1 MPHRGFK
8 SAYSSIIMLSILA
21 ACVDTPRS
29 PKLFNPKDISND
41 WYPPAS
47 RRLGEEG
54 RVLVEFHLGQ
64 RWSPQDVTIL
74 QSDPTTNGGRLSE
87 GARKVVVG
95 ALRVDTSE
103 RIKPTRKYRL
113 TVIFC
118 LQPGNCDSFVAFPG
132 TESVIVKGTPIERQP
147 NGSQLF

>member
-1 MPHRGFK
+1 VAYRGLK
-8 SAYSSIIMLSILA
+8 SAYPLIIMLSILA

-29 PKLFNPKDISND
+29 PKLSNPKDFSND

-54 RVLVEFHLGQ
+54 RVLVEFHLGP
-64 RWSPQDVTIL
+64 RWRPQDVTIL
-74 QSDPTTNGGRLSE
+74 QSDPAGRLSE

-103 RIKPTRKYRL
+103 RIKPMRKYRL

-118 LQPGNCDSFVAFPG
+118 LQPGNCDNFAAFPG
-132 TESVIVKGTPIERQP
+132 TESVIVKGTPIERLP
-147 NGSQLF
+147 NGSHLF